1 MSDFKLPSDL
11 KFNRGVIQDPDAY
24 AKESG
29 CASWLYLIGEEFA
42 SMPGGMSYDQV
53 QRAMPNTAR
62 VISDPPRVLDLDL
75 ARKHVDA
82 LDHLPRPTLISCR
95 SGPRASAVAYM
106 YAGLKQGAHA
116 EDVIAAAESENAP
129 FIANED
135 YRNWVR
141 SSMRELRK
149 ADPNDDLK

>member
-11 KFNRGVIQDPDAY
+11 TFNRGMIRDPDAY
-24 AKESG
+24 AKENG

-42 SMPGGMSYDQV
+42 SMPGGMSYEQV
-53 QRAMPNTAR
+53 KQAVPNSAR

-106 YAGLKQGAHA
+106 YAGLKQGADA
-116 EDVIAAAESENAP
+116 DEVIAAAEREDAP
-129 FIANED
+129 FASYED
-135 YRNWVR
+135 YKAWVR
-141 SSMRELRK
+141 ASMEALRSS
-149 ADPNDDLK
+149 